1 MTKPIQLAVLIDD
14 EKIDQRQYQR
24 IMNKSGLVEEVLGF
38 TYADEALEHLKANPQ
53 LEVDVI
59 LLDINMPR
67 MDGFQFLEAASR
79 EIGEGFAKSVVVMI
93 TTSLNPEDKAR
104 AMRFDVVKDFLNKP
118 LTVEHV
124 KQIAAL
130 IASH

>member
-24 IMNKSGLVEEVLGF
+24 IINKSGLVEEVLVF

-59 LLDINMPR
+59 LLDINIPR
-67 MDGFQFLEAASR
+67 MDGFQFLEAATR
-79 EIGEGFAKSVVVMI
+79 EIGEGFARSVVVMI
-93 TTSLNPEDKAR
+93 TTSLNPDDKAR
-104 AMRFDVVKDFLNKP
+104 AMSFDVVKEFINKP
-118 LTVEHV
+118 LTVEHL
-124 KQIAAL
+124 KEIAAL
-130 IASH
+130 IASK